1 MSAAR
6 TEAALDVETVTT
18 ALREVRDP
26 ELPLSVVDLGLIYD
40 VVVDGAYIRVDMTLT
55 SMGCPCHDVLVDDVR
70 ERLAAMPGVER
81 AVVDIV
87 WDPPWTSARITP
99 AGREALA
106 NWGIGS

>member
-1 MSAAR
+1 MSTTQTGAV
-6 TEAALDVETVTT
+6 LDVDAVLT

-26 ELPLSVVDLGLIYD
+26 ELPLSVIDLGLIYD
-40 VVVDGAYIRVDMTLT
+40 TAVDGTTVRVDMTLT
-55 SMGCPCHDVLVDDVR
+55 SMGCPCHDVLVDAVR
-70 ERLAAMPGVER
+70 DRIAAMPGVEH
-81 AVVDIV
+81 AHVDIV